1 MKKLSDLMSSSI
13 EQKEILRS
21 ARAQALFKE
30 WPKVVGETLA
40 AKTTPDRYEKGTLWI
55 CATSSTWAQELRM
68 LEETVLQRMNNLSDD
83 NHLFREIRVGIRP
96 NHRDLLG

>member
-1 MKKLSDLMSSSI
+1 MSSSV

-21 ARAQALFKE
+21 ARAQSLFKQ
-30 WPKVVGETLA
+30 WPQVVGETLA
-40 AKTTPDRYEKGTLWI
+40 AKTTPDRYERGTLWI

-68 LEETVLQRMNNLSDD
+68 QEETVLQRMNSLADERG
-83 NHLFREIRVGIRP
+83 LFREIRVGIRP